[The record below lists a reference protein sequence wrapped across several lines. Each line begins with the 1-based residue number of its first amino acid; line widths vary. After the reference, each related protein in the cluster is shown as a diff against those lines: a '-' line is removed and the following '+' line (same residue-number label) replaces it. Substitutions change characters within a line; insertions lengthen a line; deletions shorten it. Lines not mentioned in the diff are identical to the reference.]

1 MNITQYDGARFGQI
15 NTMEQM
21 EAEFL
26 TVGEIWIMKM
36 EKKLYEFIVTLGGI
50 SAN

>member
-1 MNITQYDGARFGQI
+1 MNTIQCDGTWFGQI
-15 NTMEQM
+15 NTMGQM
-21 EAEFL
+21 EAEFP

-36 EKKLYEFIVTLGGI
+36 EKKLYEFIVRLGGI